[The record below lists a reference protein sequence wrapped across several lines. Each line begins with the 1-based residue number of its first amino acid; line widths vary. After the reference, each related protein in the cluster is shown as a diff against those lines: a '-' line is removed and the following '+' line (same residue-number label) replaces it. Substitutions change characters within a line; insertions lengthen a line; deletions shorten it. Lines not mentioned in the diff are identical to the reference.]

1 MNAAVKV
8 DMSDTLAERTHVP
21 VMVAEVCAL
30 LAGRRPR
37 TIVDATV
44 GTGGHAEALLT
55 ATDARLIGLDRDPAA
70 IAAARDRLGRF
81 GARVSLH
88 HADFATID
96 ALLNL
101 TGDDLVDCIIAD
113 LGMSSLALDDPSR
126 GFSFRFDGP
135 LDMRMNPEQA
145 LTAADIVNRESEV
158 ELARILYEY
167 GEERASRRIARAIV
181 NARGRSPISTTGE
194 LRLIAERVL
203 GRRRRGGVNP
213 ATRTFQALRIA
224 VNRELE
230 SLATLLDRAPMRLAA
245 GGRMAVLAY
254 HSLEDRAVKN
264 RLRELAGTAEFILP
278 VRKAIRPSGAEIA
291 QNPRAR
297 SARLRC
303 VERMAP

>member
-8 DMSDTLAERTHVP
+8 DMSDTPAERTHVP

-30 LAGRRPR
+30 LAARSPR

-44 GTGGHAEALLT
+44 GTGGHAEALLNAT
-55 ATDARLIGLDRDPAA
+55 AALLIGLDRDPAA
-70 IAAARDRLGRF
+70 IAVARDRLAHF

-88 HADFATID
+88 HADFAAID
-96 ALLNL
+96 AVLDR
-101 TGDDLVDCIIAD
+101 TGDDRVDAILAD

-135 LDMRMNPEQA
+135 LDMRMDPEQA
-145 LTAADIVNRESEV
+145 LTAADLINGESEA

-181 NARGRSPISTTGE
+181 NAREHSRISTTGE
-194 LRLIAERVL
+194 LRQIAERVL
-203 GRRRRGGVNP
+203 GWRRRGRVHP

-224 VNRELE
+224 VNHELE

-264 RLRELAGTAEFILP
+264 RMRELSETAEFTLP
-278 VRKAIRPSGAEIA
+278 VRKAIRPGGVEIA

-303 VERMAP
+303 VERTAS

>member
-1 MNAAVKV
+1 MNVAVKV
-8 DMSDTLAERTHVP
+8 DMSDPRAERTHVP

-30 LAGRRPR
+30 LAARSPR

-44 GTGGHAEALLT
+44 GTGGHAEALLN
-55 ATDARLIGLDRDPAA
+55 ATGARLIALDRDPAA
-70 IAAARDRLGRF
+70 LAVARERLARF
-81 GARVSLH
+81 GPRVSLH
-88 HADFATID
+88 HADFAAID
-96 ALLNL
+96 AVLDR
-101 TGDDLVDCIIAD
+101 TGDPRVDAILAD

-126 GFSFRFDGP
+126 GFSFRCDGP

-145 LTAADIVNRESEV
+145 LTAADLVNGESEA

-181 NARGRSPISTTGE
+181 NARERSRISTTGE
-194 LRLIAERVL
+194 LRQIAERAL
-203 GRRRRGGVNP
+203 GGRRGRVHP

-224 VNRELE
+224 VNRELD
-230 SLATLLDRAPMRLAA
+230 SLATLLERAPMRLAA

-264 RLRELAGTAEFILP
+264 RMRELVESGRFISP
-278 VRKAIRPSGAEIA
+278 VRKAIRPGSAEIA

-303 VERMAP
+303 VERTAS